1 MAKLL
6 VSPTLKFACLLYFEG
21 LFEKI
26 SRPSC
31 LFCCPCCGSARQHP
45 NSQAASA
52 DSGRLQLE
60 SLLLHVTRFPLLK
73 NFSKEGNNFL
83 LWINLSH
90 HLPTTFPQF
99 FSQKVP
105 TTASLQWQQMES
117 ETLFTI
123 LFSKLKPSKKL
134 QACYKSSFQLA
145 KFEFVSVG
153 RGRKLKSCSF
163 FGLTLVICKQK

>member
-1 MAKLL
+1 M
-6 VSPTLKFACLLYFEG
+6 
-21 LFEKI
+21 
-26 SRPSC
+26 
-31 LFCCPCCGSARQHP
+31 
-45 NSQAASA
+45 
-52 DSGRLQLE
+52 
-60 SLLLHVTRFPLLK
+60 
-73 NFSKEGNNFL
+73 

-163 FGLTLVICKQK
+163 FGLTLVICKKNKRKYQTAKLRTTPIPSCVFQTICILWQNSNFCIMYSKTIKEGGSGKRSTAEVSFQES

>member
-52 DSGRLQLE
+52 DSGRLRLE

-105 TTASLQWQQMES
+105 TTASLQWQQMDS

-123 LFSKLKPSKKL
+123 LFSRLKPSKKL

-145 KFEFVSVG
+145 KFQFVSVR
-153 RGRKLKSCSF
+153 RGRKLKSCSSY
-163 FGLTLVICKQK
+163 LA

>member
-1 MAKLL
+1 M
-6 VSPTLKFACLLYFEG
+6 
-21 LFEKI
+21 
-26 SRPSC
+26 
-31 LFCCPCCGSARQHP
+31 
-45 NSQAASA
+45 
-52 DSGRLQLE
+52 
-60 SLLLHVTRFPLLK
+60 
-73 NFSKEGNNFL
+73 

-145 KFEFVSVG
+145 KFGFVSVG

-163 FGLTLVICKQK
+163 FGLTLVICKKIKENAKRQNCVPHQFLPVYFKQFAFCGKIATFALCIQKPSKKVAVENAAQRKSLFKKVDLSS